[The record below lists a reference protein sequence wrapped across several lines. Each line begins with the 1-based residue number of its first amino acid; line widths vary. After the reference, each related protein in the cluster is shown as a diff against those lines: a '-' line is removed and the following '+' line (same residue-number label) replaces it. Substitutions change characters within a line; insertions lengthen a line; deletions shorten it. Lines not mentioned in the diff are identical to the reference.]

1 MWVITLAFG
10 LSSLNTKL
18 LWISLNFN
26 TFMTFDPTIRH
37 GNKETVI
44 KLILGHSNRRDLN
57 PFIVFMGMQTSYTT

>member
-1 MWVITLAFG
+1 
-10 LSSLNTKL
+10 
-18 LWISLNFN
+18 
-26 TFMTFDPTIRH
+26 MTFDPTIRH